1 MQAIRE
7 EISMIFLTDF
17 FNAAGILPYH
27 IRCNAPNEKYIV
39 FFVFRNRAPLLAKLA
54 VCNVVFPDFCS
65 IDRSPVLTHHHL
77 LLITAGHQRCPFV
90 KEGCQK
96 SGKTTADIS
105 DKCSEIGRASC
116 RERV

>member
-65 IDRSPVLTHHHL
+65 IDRSPVLMHHRL
-77 LLITAGHQRCPFV
+77 LLNYCGWHQRCRFV
-90 KEGCQK
+90 EEGCKKQ
-96 SGKTTADIS
+96 IYLLLPPLFHEQMLRI
-105 DKCSEIGRASC
+105 CPQ
-116 RERV
+116 

>member
-77 LLITAGHQRCPFV
+77 LLFTAGRCF
-90 KEGCQK
+90 
-96 SGKTTADIS
+96 
-105 DKCSEIGRASC
+105 ASARSKNTIAPVVHLHRC
-116 RERV
+116 VAV

>member
-39 FFVFRNRAPLLAKLA
+39 FFVFRNLRRPSQNSLSAMSF
-54 VCNVVFPDFCS
+54 FPDFCS

-90 KEGCQK
+90 KEGC
-96 SGKTTADIS
+96 
-105 DKCSEIGRASC
+105 
-116 RERV
+116 